1 MGGKGNYPKILGNE
15 NIRVKND
22 ITKKDN
28 TNGTFFFL
36 LQWSSLFSL
45 KKDIYMSNSTR
56 RSSFPQVSLPI

>member
-28 TNGTFFFL
+28 TNGTFFFFTAMVL
-36 LQWSSLFSL
+36 SVFFEKRHLHE
-45 KKDIYMSNSTR
+45 
-56 RSSFPQVSLPI
+56 